1 MSTVRETVGEAAPAR
16 PAVALGSARPAA
28 AQPAGR
34 LASAALAIPAG
45 IPFGLAI
52 GLSAFLLFSVEPIA
66 GRLVLPVF
74 GGAAGVWATV
84 LAFFQAVLLLGYLYA
99 HLSATRLSVASGVV
113 VHIVLAVVAVLATVV
128 APARLAEVPIES
140 LPTLPRLVVLL
151 AIAVG
156 PAAFVLTA
164 TTPLMSSWYARV
176 RRASDP
182 TASAADPYWLYAL
195 SNGAS
200 LVALLAYPFVLEPAI
215 GLSAQRGL
223 WAAGFALLT
232 LVLVG
237 ASVRQVVALRGAAA
251 TSTSPA
257 AVTHRDASA
266 PTRATTAPTRA
277 RRARW
282 LLLATV
288 PAGLL
293 SAITNFVTTD
303 LISAPL
309 LWVVPLAIYLGSFVV
324 AFSALG
330 RARIVPLATKLAPVA
345 ATLLWVP
352 LGSAAGWPILALLA
366 IEYLGLAILAIAIH
380 GTLAAD
386 RPAPEGLTD
395 FYLTMSTG
403 GVIGGAFVGVVAPL
417 VFDGVWEYP
426 LLVVG
431 ALVALALPMPGAT
444 GEAAGTGRGPRRRPI
459 RRLLAGAPERLV
471 PYALVAAPL
480 AVLMAA
486 DRSLGFEAGIRW
498 LLVGGLV
505 LLVGGVRWFLTATT
519 ALVLVLATF
528 VLPQAA
534 IFRDRSFFGVAQ
546 VIRND
551 VATLLLHGTT
561 VHGIQWVESA
571 RRHDPGSYYARSGPI
586 GDLFSVFD
594 AAHPAGS
601 DIRVSGLG
609 AGTLA
614 SFTRPTDRMTFFE
627 IDPLVADV
635 ASDPRYFTYLAD
647 SAGPAEIRI
656 GDGRLLLED
665 EPDASLDLVVLDA
678 FSSDA
683 IPIHLITVEA
693 LEDAVRSLRP
703 DGLLVIHVSNRY
715 YDLAPVVAAAAR
727 RLDLAILER
736 LYVPGPEAQGSGAG
750 LSDWVVAARSP
761 ELLAAFLGR
770 GWTDPRFADQPFTDD
785 YADLL
790 HHLRPGGW

>member
-1 MSTVRETVGEAAPAR
+1 
-16 PAVALGSARPAA
+16 
-28 AQPAGR
+28 
-34 LASAALAIPAG
+34 I
-45 IPFGLAI
+45 I
-52 GLSAFLLFSVEPIA
+52 
-66 GRLVLPVF
+66 
-74 GGAAGVWATV
+74 
-84 LAFFQAVLLLGYLYA
+84 
-99 HLSATRLSVASGVV
+99 
-113 VHIVLAVVAVLATVV
+113 
-128 APARLAEVPIES
+128 
-140 LPTLPRLVVLL
+140 
-151 AIAVG
+151 G

-176 RRASDP
+176 RRSSDP

-223 WAAGFALLT
+223 WAAGFGLLT

-237 ASVRQVVALRGAAA
+237 ASVRQVVALRGAGA
-251 TSTSPA
+251 TSSSPA
-257 AVTHRDASA
+257 AVMERAAS
-266 PTRATTAPTRA
+266 APTRA

-293 SAITNFVTTD
+293 SAVTNFVTTD

-380 GTLAAD
+380 GRLAAD

-444 GEAAGTGRGPRRRPI
+444 GVAAGTGRGPRRRPI
-459 RRLLAGAPERLV
+459 RRLLARAPERLV

-534 IFRDRSFFGVAQ
+534 IFRDRSFFGVVQ

-561 VHGIQWVESA
+561 VHGIQWVDPA
-571 RRHDPGSYYARSGPI
+571 RRHDP
-586 GDLFSVFD
+586 
-594 AAHPAGS
+594 
-601 DIRVSGLG
+601 
-609 AGTLA
+609 
-614 SFTRPTDRMTFFE
+614 
-627 IDPLVADV
+627 
-635 ASDPRYFTYLAD
+635 
-647 SAGPAEIRI
+647 
-656 GDGRLLLED
+656 
-665 EPDASLDLVVLDA
+665 
-678 FSSDA
+678 
-683 IPIHLITVEA
+683 
-693 LEDAVRSLRP
+693 
-703 DGLLVIHVSNRY
+703 
-715 YDLAPVVAAAAR
+715 
-727 RLDLAILER
+727 
-736 LYVPGPEAQGSGAG
+736 
-750 LSDWVVAARSP
+750 
-761 ELLAAFLGR
+761 
-770 GWTDPRFADQPFTDD
+770 
-785 YADLL
+785 
-790 HHLRPGGW
+790 